1 MECEAKGWVMVAHF
15 VVTCRLH
22 AWRLMTCLS
31 RCLQCQDRG
40 HQLGGAWPG
49 AAARTRAGY
58 GGGRRRADGRGGEQ
72 GPSRDQ
78 PLLGLYALCELRP
91 RLLEQEPKLLPYG
104 WLSRLLRGAVQV
116 ASPMM
121 AAWALRP
128 PSDRYGEGG
137 GGDGQ
142 QEAEGQRPV
151 SSERRQASGTA
162 GRRAEAV
169 SGFVDPCL
177 RYVSEFAVL
186 AHS

>member
-1 MECEAKGWVMVAHF
+1 
-15 VVTCRLH
+15 
-22 AWRLMTCLS
+22 
-31 RCLQCQDRG
+31 
-40 HQLGGAWPG
+40 
-49 AAARTRAGY
+49 
-58 GGGRRRADGRGGEQ
+58 
-72 GPSRDQ
+72 
-78 PLLGLYALCELRP
+78 
-91 RLLEQEPKLLPYG
+91 
-104 WLSRLLRGAVQV
+104 
-116 ASPMM
+116 MM

-162 GRRAEAV
+162 VRRAEAV